1 MRPAVVVAGYDP
13 TYPRITGSAW
23 VWRRRSFTLSS
34 SLRVETV
41 ASLAERLGLT
51 QDAIVREVVQ
61 GRLPYVNVGGHWR
74 FREKDIDYWVKRYGG
89 ESSTPLRLIKDER
102 SA

>member
-1 MRPAVVVAGYDP
+1 M
-13 TYPRITGSAW
+13 
-23 VWRRRSFTLSS
+23 SS

-41 ASLAERLGLT
+41 ATLADRLGLT
-51 QDAIVREVVQ
+51 RDTIVREVVQ

-74 FREKDIDYWVKRYGG
+74 FREKDVSYWLQRHGRDSGVR
-89 ESSTPLRLIKDER
+89 LRLVKGER

>member
-1 MRPAVVVAGYDP
+1 MVE
-13 TYPRITGSAW
+13 
-23 VWRRRSFTLSS
+23 

-41 ASLAERLGLT
+41 TTLAERLGVPRDTLV
-51 QDAIVREVVQ
+51 QEVIG

-74 FREKDIDYWVKRYGG
+74 FREKDIAYWLDRQRPGDSKR
-89 ESSTPLRLIKDER
+89 LRLVKGDR

>member
-1 MRPAVVVAGYDP
+1 MSD
-13 TYPRITGSAW
+13 
-23 VWRRRSFTLSS
+23 

-41 ASLAERLGLT
+41 ASLAERLDMT
-51 QDAIVREVVQ
+51 RETIVREVVE

-74 FREKDIDYWVKRYGG
+74 FREKDIDHWLEHHGR
-89 ESSTPLRLIKDER
+89 SRRLQLIKGER

>member
-1 MRPAVVVAGYDP
+1 MVE
-13 TYPRITGSAW
+13 
-23 VWRRRSFTLSS
+23 

-41 ASLAERLGLT
+41 TTLAERLGVPRNTLV
-51 QDAIVREVVQ
+51 QEVIQ

-74 FREKDIDYWVKRYGG
+74 FREKDIAYWLDRQRPADAKR
-89 ESSTPLRLIKDER
+89 LRLVKGDR

>member
-1 MRPAVVVAGYDP
+1 V
-13 TYPRITGSAW
+13 
-23 VWRRRSFTLSS
+23 SS

-41 ASLAERLGLT
+41 ATLAERLDLT
-51 QDAIVREVVQ
+51 RDAVVREVVE

-74 FREKDIDYWVKRYGG
+74 FREQDIEHWVRRHGRSNHLKLVKG
-89 ESSTPLRLIKDER
+89 ER